1 MIQLNRGCGGGASRG
16 LATITLLPCVT
27 SPFLETKILGM
38 SNHRFEAR
46 QSSRKTEDKYEL
58 SSGTCAWRG
67 CRKSFKGEL
76 PHDWIRLCAY
86 WSAMPDTKKMI
97 VDVAK
102 SPFCKRNSVLCSKHA
117 AELEGMLKPP
127 DSKWKAV

>member
-1 MIQLNRGCGGGASRG
+1 
-16 LATITLLPCVT
+16 
-27 SPFLETKILGM
+27 
-38 SNHRFEAR
+38 
-46 QSSRKTEDKYEL
+46 
-58 SSGTCAWRG
+58 
-67 CRKSFKGEL
+67 
-76 PHDWIRLCAY
+76 
-86 WSAMPDTKKMI
+86 MPDTKKMI